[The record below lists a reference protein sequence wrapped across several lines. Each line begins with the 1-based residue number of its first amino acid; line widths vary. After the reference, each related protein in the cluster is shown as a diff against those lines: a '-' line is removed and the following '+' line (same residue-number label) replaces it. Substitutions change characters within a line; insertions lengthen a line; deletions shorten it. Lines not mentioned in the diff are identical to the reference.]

1 MNGRTISDVGESVM
15 VTGDERTGD
24 DDMVGVCDVP
34 RPGHAEPESV
44 AVLRLRLALAREEKM
59 TKEREWEIEKERT
72 SMQSGGGSEVSPK
85 C

>member
-44 AVLRLRLALAREEKM
+44 AVLRLRLAGEGRKND
-59 TKEREWEIEKERT
+59 KGKRV
-72 SMQSGGGSEVSPK
+72 GN
-85 C
+85 